1 MKEKS
6 TPNQMRILLKRMRGE
21 SYYPE
26 SNSIS
31 KPNKEMSVREML
43 GKTRRINEDEDKL
56 KQSNKKTVYDQPRE
70 EEKFLKNFHDIPVSV
85 KFRDLEIYDNLV
97 FWGATV
103 DGVIQFIY
111 RVTPDEATSGVEFN
125 YLDDFSPDNPENEI
139 IIDRIEKYYDSFA
152 MYWRNN
158 LLQ

>member
-21 SYYPE
+21 SY
-26 SNSIS
+26 NSEPKS
-31 KPNKEMSVREML
+31 GTNTHSKEMSMRDML
-43 GKTRRINEDEDKL
+43 GKTRRLNEEEV
-56 KQSNKKTVYDQPRE
+56 KQSNKKTIYDQARE
-70 EEKFLKNFHDIPVSV
+70 EERFLKNFQDMPVSV
-85 KFRDLEIYDNLV
+85 KFRDLELFDNLV

-111 RVTPDEATSGVEFN
+111 KVTPDESTTGVEFN
-125 YLDDFSPDNPENEI
+125 YLDDFSPDNPDNEI
-139 IIDRIEKYYDSFA
+139 IIDRIEKYYESFA
-152 MYWRNN
+152 KYWRNN